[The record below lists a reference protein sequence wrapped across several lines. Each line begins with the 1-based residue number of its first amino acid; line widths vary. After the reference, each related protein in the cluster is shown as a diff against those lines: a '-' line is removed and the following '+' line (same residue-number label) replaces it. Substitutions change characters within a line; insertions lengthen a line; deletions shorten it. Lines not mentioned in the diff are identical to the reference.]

1 MHADHLPRTDSLG
14 KAIATA
20 PNEWPG
26 MQKSLTNDH
35 VFFFSPDNTKFLEWK
50 KKSLF
55 LFFYLFFCVWK
66 KSGIPNLRI

>member
-50 KKSLF
+50 KKKP
-55 LFFYLFFCVWK
+55 FFIFLFFCVWK
-66 KSGIPNLRI
+66 KSGIPNLHI